1 MVRLP
6 PTSTLFPSPP
16 PFRSCP
22 AASASP
28 AGLAPPRGACVRAR
42 LGPASLGRGRER
54 VRRAGGRRRS
64 RHAAG
69 CDPRGCRRLRVLPAG
84 PAAKAT
90 TPAFRRG
97 GGRRGGGGLS
107 LPRRRPP
114 RRRRTRLARRAAVAA
129 ASPPA
134 GHVH

>member
-64 RHAAG
+64 PHAAG

-90 TPAFRRG
+90 TP
-97 GGRRGGGGLS
+97 
-107 LPRRRPP
+107 PPP
-114 RRRRTRLARRAAVAA
+114 RKAGVVALAAGAKTGEHTSEIQSPCKLVCRLL
-129 ASPPA
+129 P
-134 GHVH
+134 